1 MPQERLQPI
10 GRPMFIT
17 PSEWIVCVVL
27 FLISKK
33 LTQHKYKLILGAK
46 PMESRIA
53 TEAWGA
59 TEAGNAESENAE
71 AEDTKA
77 DNTKTEKI
85 EAGNTESEYTEVEN
99 TEAE

>member
-1 MPQERLQPI
+1 
-10 GRPMFIT
+10 MFFVMLIA
-17 PSEWIVCVVL
+17 
-27 FLISKK
+27 LISKFYSK
-33 LTQHKYKLILGAK
+33 FLQHQSQVFSLWDGGRLNTRSQANGVKD
-46 PMESRIA
+46 A

-71 AEDTKA
+71 AEDTEA
-77 DNTKTEKI
+77 DNTKTENI